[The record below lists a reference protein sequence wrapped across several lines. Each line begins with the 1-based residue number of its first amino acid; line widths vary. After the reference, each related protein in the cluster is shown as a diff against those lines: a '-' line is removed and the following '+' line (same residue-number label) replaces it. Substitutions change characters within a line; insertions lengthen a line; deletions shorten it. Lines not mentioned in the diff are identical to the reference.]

1 MPTTIL
7 DNETYPEALQRR
19 YAEETKAEK
28 QAEIIRMA
36 EKACA
41 PHQILNTD
49 LVFLE
54 RFFNLAFAAGAAHER
69 EKHSSPSWETVDDA
83 IAAEREAC
91 AKVCDAYADKCVEAE
106 NWEAEDVSLHCAAAI
121 RARGEK

>member
-19 YAEETKAEK
+19 YAEEIKAEK

-36 EKACA
+36 NEACQ

-49 LVFLE
+49 LEFLE

-69 EKHSSPSWETVDDA
+69 EKWEQALPIAMDA
-83 IAAEREAC
+83 MMLQEREAC
-91 AKVCDAYADKCVEAE
+91 AQVCEELLGWY
-106 NWEAEDVSLHCAAAI
+106 EDDPGSSAANAI
-121 RARGEK
+121 RARSNT

>member
-69 EKHSSPSWETVDDA
+69 E
-83 IAAEREAC
+83 AC
-91 AKVCDAYADKCVEAE
+91 AKVCEQIDTAAFGSERPAPND
-106 NWEAEDVSLHCAAAI
+106 CAAAI

>member
-7 DNETYPEALQRR
+7 DNETYLEALQRR

-28 QAEIIRMA
+28 QAEIIRTA

-69 EKHSSPSWETVDDA
+69 EACIEKCKPYGLTGECVA
-83 IAAEREAC
+83 I
-91 AKVCDAYADKCVEAE
+91 
-106 NWEAEDVSLHCAAAI
+106 AI
-121 RARGEK
+121 RARGKHD